1 MILLW
6 GFHNIA
12 LRISQKKADLWKFQN
27 KDSNFSKHCLGILI
41 LLLYK
46 LYDTALDKILLWKFQ
61 NTVQSFIIL
70 LKKFQNTALEIS
82 E

>member
-12 LRISQKKADLWKFQN
+12 LRISQKKSDLWKFQN

-46 LYDTALDKILLWKFQ
+46 LYDTALDILKYCYGNFKTLSK
-61 NTVQSFIIL
+61 VS
-70 LKKFQNTALEIS
+70 
-82 E
+82 